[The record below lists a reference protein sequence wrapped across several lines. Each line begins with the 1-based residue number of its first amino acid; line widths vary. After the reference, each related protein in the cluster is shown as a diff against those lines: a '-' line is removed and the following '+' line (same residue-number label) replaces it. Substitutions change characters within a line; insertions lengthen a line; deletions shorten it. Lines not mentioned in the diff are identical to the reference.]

1 MAKKIQ
7 NIVFDMGRV
16 LLHFSTEDVISPYF
30 PDPDEHALVY
40 ETIYGSGDWV
50 ALDDA
55 TLTEEEAMARWKAKL
70 PAEWHER
77 LEALF
82 EHWPETMTPIEGME
96 ELVRELKEAGYGCYV
111 LSNASVRFER
121 YYREKSVFSLMDG
134 LFVSAFHRM
143 LKPDPAIFLRMC
155 EEFSL
160 DPEECF
166 FIDDVA
172 ANIEGA
178 AKVGMRGVQFPTYDV
193 VALRRNLRAAGI
205 QIKME
210 NE

>member
-1 MAKKIQ
+1 MAKEIK

-16 LLHFSTEDVISPYF
+16 LLHFSSEDVISPYF
-30 PDPDEHALVY
+30 PDPAEHALVY

-50 ALDDA
+50 LLDDA
-55 TLTEEEAMARWKAKL
+55 TITEDEAMARWKDKL
-70 PAEWHER
+70 PTEWHAR

-82 EHWPETMTPIEGME
+82 AHWPDTMTPIEGME
-96 ELVRELKEAGYGCYV
+96 ELVRELKESGYGCYV
-111 LSNASVRFER
+111 LSNASVRFEK
-121 YYREKSVFSLMDG
+121 YCSEKPVFSLMDG
-134 LFVSAFHRM
+134 LFVSAFHKM

-178 AKVGMRGVQFPTYDV
+178 AKVGMRGVQFPSYDV
-193 VALRRNLRAAGI
+193 ASLRNDLVAAGI
-205 QIKME
+205 RI
-210 NE
+210 

>member
-1 MAKKIQ
+1 MLEIK

-16 LLHFSTEDVISPYF
+16 LLHFSTDDVISPYF
-30 PDPDEHALVY
+30 PDPADRALVY

-50 ALDDA
+50 LLDDA
-55 TLTEEEAMARWKAKL
+55 TLTEDEAMTRWKAKL
-70 PAEWHER
+70 PVEWHER

-82 EHWPETMTPIEGME
+82 ANWPNTMTPIEGME
-96 ELVRELKEAGYGCYV
+96 DLVRDLKAAGYGCYV
-111 LSNASVRFER
+111 LSNASVRFGK

-134 LFVSAFHRM
+134 LFVSAFYRM

-178 AKVGMRGVQFPTYDV
+178 AKVGMRGVQFPEYDV
-193 VALRRNLRAAGI
+193 ETLRRNLRTAGI
-205 QIKME
+205 RI
-210 NE
+210 

>member
-1 MAKKIQ
+1 MAKEIR
-7 NIVFDMGRV
+7 NIIFDMGRV

-30 PDPDEHALVY
+30 PDPAEHALVF

-50 ALDDA
+50 LLDDA
-55 TLTEEEAMARWKAKL
+55 TLTEDEAMARWKAKL
-70 PAEWHER
+70 PIEWHSR
-77 LEALF
+77 LEELF
-82 EHWPETMTPIEGME
+82 EKWPDTMTPIDGME
-96 ELVRELKEAGYGCYV
+96 ALVRDLKAAGYGCYV
-111 LSNASVRFER
+111 LSNASVRFEK
-121 YYREKSVFSLMDG
+121 YYREKSVFSHMDG
-134 LFVSAFHRM
+134 LFVSAFHKM

-178 AKVGMRGVQFPTYDV
+178 AKVGMRGVQFPKYDAL
-193 VALRRNLRAAGI
+193 ALRRDLRAAEI
-205 QIKME
+205 CI
-210 NE
+210 

>member
-1 MAKKIQ
+1 MAKEIK

-16 LLHFSTEDVISPYF
+16 LLHFSTDDVISPYF
-30 PDPDEHALVY
+30 SDPDEHALVY

-50 ALDDA
+50 MIDEG
-55 TLTEEEAMARWKAKL
+55 TLSEDEAMARWKANL
-70 PAEWHER
+70 PTEWHKR
-77 LEALF
+77 LEELF
-82 EHWPETMTPIEGME
+82 RNWPDTMTPIEGME
-96 ELVRELKEAGYGCYV
+96 DLVRDLKAAGYGCYV
-111 LSNASVRFER
+111 LSNASVRFEK
-121 YYREKSVFSLMDG
+121 YYREKSVLSHMDG

-143 LKPDPAIFLRMC
+143 LKPDPAIFLKMC

-178 AKVGMRGVQFPTYDV
+178 AKVGMRGVQFPAYN
-193 VALRRNLRAAGI
+193 AEGLRQDLRTAGI
-205 QIKME
+205 CI
-210 NE
+210 